1 MKTSVSK
8 AVAPVAFV
16 LALAFTLLL
25 HGAVPFW
32 GTPTL
37 GQAVW
42 TTGFSHSFVNHGL
55 LPYAYDFGAPARA
68 FFAFGFVVCFYG
80 HENVQTDE
88 YA

>member
-1 MKTSVSK
+1 MKTSISK

-42 TTGFSHSFVNHGL
+42 TTGFSHSFRESPGSFLTRMTSVPRLPRPLLSGL
-55 LPYAYDFGAPARA
+55 PVPIPQ
-68 FFAFGFVVCFYG
+68 
-80 HENVQTDE
+80 HS
-88 YA
+88 